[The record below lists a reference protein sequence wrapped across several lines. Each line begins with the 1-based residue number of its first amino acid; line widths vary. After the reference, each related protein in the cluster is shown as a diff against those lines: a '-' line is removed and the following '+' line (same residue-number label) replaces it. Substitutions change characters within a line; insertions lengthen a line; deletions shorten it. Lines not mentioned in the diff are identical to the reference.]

1 MKRHSAGNV
10 MMMVVTVAA
19 MVAFLRPAMGEPPG
33 ADTSQ
38 RDLNS
43 AQRSHN
49 DASSPRDRN
58 RYSRPSVPE
67 DRMNA
72 PLQSDQ
78 GSPRDSNPYVRPAI
92 PEDRIKSPPA
102 SRGAASDAWP
112 SRT

>member
-10 MMMVVTVAA
+10 MMMVFTVAA

-38 RDLNS
+38 RDLSS
-43 AQRSHN
+43 AQRPHN
-49 DASSPRDRN
+49 DASSPRDR
-58 RYSRPSVPE
+58 E

-78 GSPRDSNPYVRPAI
+78 SSPRDSNPYVRPAI
-92 PEDRIKSPPA
+92 PEDRIKTPPT

>member
-78 GSPRDSNPYVRPAI
+78 SSPRDSNPYVRPAI
-92 PEDRIKSPPA
+92 PEDRIKTPPA
-102 SRGAASDAWP
+102 
-112 SRT
+112 